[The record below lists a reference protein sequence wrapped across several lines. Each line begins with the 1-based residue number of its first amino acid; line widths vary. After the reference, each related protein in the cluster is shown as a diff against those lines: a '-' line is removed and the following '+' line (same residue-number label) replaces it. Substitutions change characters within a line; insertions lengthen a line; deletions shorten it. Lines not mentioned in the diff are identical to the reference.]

1 MSLKSIYDVANMQCP
16 NGCLIPMEEIK
27 QDKIFYR
34 NGEPIVITDLTM
46 YVCPNCGQE
55 SMPLSS
61 ARLVEDVLNGK
72 RNHRV
77 NLLRRDTRRVK
88 FAKIFSEANSH

>member
-1 MSLKSIYDVANMQCP
+1 
-16 NGCLIPMEEIK
+16 MEEIK

-72 RNHRV
+72 
-77 NLLRRDTRRVK
+77 VK
-88 FAKIFSEANSH
+88 PSGKFIAERYETSEVC

>member
-16 NGCLIPMEEIK
+16 NGCSIPMEEIK

-72 RNHRV
+72 
-77 NLLRRDTRRVK
+77 VK
-88 FAKIFSEANSH
+88 PTGQFVAERYETSGICY